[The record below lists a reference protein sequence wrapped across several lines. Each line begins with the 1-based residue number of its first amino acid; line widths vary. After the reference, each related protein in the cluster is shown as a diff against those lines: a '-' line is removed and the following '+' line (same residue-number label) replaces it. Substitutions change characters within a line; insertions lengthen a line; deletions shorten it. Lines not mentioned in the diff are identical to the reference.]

1 MKKILLPT
9 DFSEVAEYSLKY
21 AANLAKIY
29 DAEIVALY
37 MIDREDA
44 FLTRMEAMQLFENI
58 DYHERINQSFKD
70 FLNKD
75 YLSDIKVQTVIKRH
89 VDFTKISDL
98 LEILEVDLIV
108 MGTHGAHGL
117 GGMFLGSNAEKVVR
131 TSKVPTLIVK
141 MNRSNFKLD
150 KVVLTCDLDLEMT
163 EAFEKA
169 YQFLKDN
176 NLDFDILYVNT
187 PEDFMSTELIEKGIE
202 KFTAALNIAEENIG
216 DKIIIYDD
224 YNIEAGIFN
233 YAKKVDADLI
243 VMPTHGRK
251 GLSRVIFNSYGE
263 KMANQ
268 SETPVLTVQA

>member
-216 DKIIIYDD
+216 DKIIMYDD

>member
-233 YAKKVDADLI
+233 YAKKVEADLI